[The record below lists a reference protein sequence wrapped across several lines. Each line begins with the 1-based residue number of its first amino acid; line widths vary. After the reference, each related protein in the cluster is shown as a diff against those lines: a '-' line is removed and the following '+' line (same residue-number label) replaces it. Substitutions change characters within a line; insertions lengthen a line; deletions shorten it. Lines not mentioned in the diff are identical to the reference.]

1 MINHKLFN
9 RRQALLGLS
18 ATALGTATALGSRS
32 ASAQIDPKDR
42 RFLIVIGAAGGASII
57 DSFLAIRESECSE
70 AATVNCFP
78 DAVVGQ
84 HQGAPFR
91 AINLRDTKTG
101 PTPFP
106 LATDQLSFVQKHHR
120 DLMVAT
126 LSCTSVNH
134 DVAQR
139 RSLTGNDAWSGR
151 TLQEAV
157 AMAYGR
163 GVPLPNV
170 NMAAGTM
177 FMEPGTDRS
186 VRADCFPEPV
196 VSPTTWPLS
205 LHGSKGIAGP
215 DAALIQKARAL
226 RDRGLE
232 PASIFRRLFAGS
244 KDLERWIEL
253 RRAQETL
260 ETGDLITQ
268 LMLRADSD
276 KFPLGRFGLRES
288 EHAARVRERFPL
300 YDVNPLHAQ
309 GALAY
314 LLIKTGVAVSVTLGT
329 RAFIGEVTGE
339 LLVRALDGEKGADA
353 PLGFDVSHGYHRS
366 TQAVGWNQLLM
377 TADALIDL
385 LKAEE
390 YADGESYW
398 DRSLIYI
405 ATDFGRTKTRPAG
418 AQEFGTSH
426 DLNNGVVVISPRAN
440 GGRVL
445 GGVDPRTAMTYGF
458 DPTSGEPDRGRTMS
472 EKEIY
477 AGVLHAL
484 GVDTSG
490 SGLPDMRA
498 MRKHA

>member
-1 MINHKLFN
+1 MIHQKNLT
-9 RRQALLGLS
+9 RRQALFGMS
-18 ATALGTATALGSRS
+18 ASLGTAAFLGSRR
-32 ASAQIDPKDR
+32 ASAQNTAPDR

-57 DSFLAIRESECSE
+57 DSFLAIRESECAE
-70 AATVNCFP
+70 ASTTNCFP

-84 HQGAPFR
+84 REGSPFR
-91 AINLRDTKTG
+91 AVNLRDTKTG

-106 LATDQLSFVQKHHR
+106 LATDQQTFVNKHHR

-157 AMAYGR
+157 AMQYGQ
-163 GVPLPNV
+163 GVPMPNV

-177 FMEPGTDRS
+177 FMDPGTDRS
-186 VRADCFPEPV
+186 VRPECLPEPV
-196 VSPTTWPLS
+196 VSPSTWPLS
-205 LHGSKGIAGP
+205 LHGSKGVAGM
-215 DAALIQKARAL
+215 DEALIQKARVL
-226 RDRGLE
+226 RNEGLE
-232 PASIFRRLFAGS
+232 PASIFRRIFAGS
-244 KDLERWIEL
+244 KELERWIEL
-253 RRAQETL
+253 RRAQQLL
-260 ETGDLITQ
+260 ETNELITK
-268 LMLRADSD
+268 LMLRAESD

-300 YDVNPLHAQ
+300 YEVNPLHAQ

-314 LLIKTGVAVSVTLGT
+314 LLIKTGVSVSVTLGT

-385 LKAEE
+385 LKSEE

-405 ATDFGRTKTRPAG
+405 ATDFGRTKKRPEG

-426 DLNNGVVVISPRAN
+426 DLNNGVVVISPQAN
-440 GGRVL
+440 GDRVL
-445 GGVDPRTAMTYGF
+445 GGVDPQTALTYGF
-458 DPTSGEPDRGRTMS
+458 DPQSGEPDRARSTS

-484 GVDTSG
+484 RVDTAG

-498 MRKHA
+498 MRKNS